1 MKLRIPA
8 KATRSDGKKLELYRG
23 RKARRFHLFVS
34 DVEPQSKKMREGDR
48 IKFQDGLLKDMD
60 RRGRQAFKG
69 DIALDLRLATTRH
82 DAPQA
87 HTIAKNL
94 LDLFGT
100 ADSTLGGPDRKVLYH
115 DDSQIHALSVSCRH
129 GQDEPIIAVDVRS
142 MSAFRDDLAI
152 AGMADRDDYMDG
164 RDRFEDMR
172 TLREFIAEEASNR
185 AALGCAKYEAMLQF
199 YRWNAQ
205 NSALAYASVTTGS
218 LAWLFDVPRRG
229 IFNPFPKQWDTM
241 FRSAPLRIELGELPT
256 KPGEST
262 QFKQRVQAEVAAFKQ
277 EWDWLMSPLAVP
289 VALQLVVRPSPGM
302 PRGVLHD
309 LDNIVRDYLIPHF
322 VPTFDTVSDFRWL
335 FENMRDEKPATANR
349 LWLDRMPPKGT
360 RAGVTRYEAWRLP
373 AAKKGEKGFVSAA
386 IVLDDIVSGSLFQ
399 QIDRKIG
406 EWAEK
411 LD

>member
-8 KATRSDGKKLELYRG
+8 KAIRSEAKELELYYG
-23 RKARRFHLFVS
+23 RKARRVHISVS

-48 IKFQDGLLKDMD
+48 IKFQDSLLRDMD

-69 DIALDLRLATTRH
+69 DIVLNLRLATTRH

-87 HTIAKNL
+87 HTIARNL

-129 GQDEPIIAVDVRS
+129 GEDEPMIVVDVHS
-142 MSAFRDDLAI
+142 MSAFRADLAI
-152 AGMADRDDYMDG
+152 AGMVDRDDFVD
-164 RDRFEDMR
+164 RDDRFEDMR
-172 TLREFIAEEASNR
+172 TLREFIAKEAYNR
-185 AALGCAKYEAMLQF
+185 AALGGTKYDAMLQF

-205 NSALAYASVTTGS
+205 RSALAYASVTTGS

-229 IFNPFPKQWDTM
+229 ICNPFPKQWDTM

-262 QFKQRVQAEVAAFKQ
+262 QFKHRVQAEVAAFKQ
-277 EWDWLMSPLAVP
+277 KWGWLISPLAVP

-302 PRGVLHD
+302 PKGVLHD

-322 VPTFDTVSDFRWL
+322 VPSFGTVSDFRWL
-335 FENMRDEKPATANR
+335 FEGMREENTATADR
-349 LWLDRMPPKGT
+349 LELDRMPSKGT

-373 AAKKGEKGFVSAA
+373 AAKKGETGFVSAA
-386 IVLDDIVSGSLFQ
+386 IVLDDIVSGSLFE
-399 QIDRKIG
+399 QIDREID

>member
-1 MKLRIPA
+1 MKFRIPA
-8 KATRSDGKKLELYRG
+8 KTSRSDAKKLELYRG
-23 RKARRFHLFVS
+23 RKAKRLHLFVS

-48 IKFQDGLLKDMD
+48 IKFQDSLLKDMD

-82 DAPQA
+82 NAPQA

-94 LDLFGT
+94 LDLFGS
-100 ADSTLGGPDRKVLYH
+100 ADPSLGGPDRKVLYH

-129 GQDEPIIAVDVRS
+129 GVDEPTIAVDVRS
-142 MSAFRDDLAI
+142 MSAFRDLAI
-152 AGMADRDDYMDG
+152 AGMSDRDDYMDG
-164 RDRFEDMR
+164 RDRSEDMR
-172 TLREFIAEEASNR
+172 TLRDFIEQEASNKV
-185 AALGCAKYEAMLQF
+185 ALGDAKYDAMLQF

-205 NSALAYASVTTGS
+205 SSALAYASVTTRS

-229 IFNPFPKQWDTM
+229 ILNPFPKQWDTM
-241 FRSAPLRIELGELPT
+241 FRSAPLRIELGKLPM

-262 QFKQRVQAEVAAFKQ
+262 KFKHRVQAEVAAFKVK
-277 EWDWLMSPLAVP
+277 WDWLISPLVVP
-289 VALQLVVRPSPGM
+289 VALQVVVRPSPGM
-302 PRGVLHD
+302 PKGVLHD

-322 VPTFDTVSDFRWL
+322 VPTFGAVSDFRWL
-335 FENMRDEKPATANR
+335 FESMREENPANADR
-349 LWLDRMPPKGT
+349 LALDRMPPKGT

-386 IVLDDIVSGSLFQ
+386 IVLDDIVSGNLFE
-399 QIDRKIG
+399 QIDREIG